1 MKLINSW
8 MQSDGMKALGWTFV
22 HSLWQIALIGFLLFI
37 ILRLIP
43 GRSAHVRYTIST
55 ISLSLIVA
63 MASITF
69 VVMLPDNKDIT
80 EITGNL
86 VFVSH
91 PESLTFTERMSA
103 WLELNMPMMLTIW
116 LGGVTIL
123 LLRLVLSL
131 GWINHIRVNAILQPE
146 LQSTLDQIIQRVQ
159 LKVKPQVST
168 SGLVPSPLTIGY
180 LKPLI
185 LFPVGIINQL
195 NPKEVE
201 AILTHE
207 LAHIVRRDYLSNLI
221 QSFIETLFYYHPIT
235 WWISRMVRTERE
247 NRADDLAVSW
257 CGDQLGYA
265 KALMTVQEMQ
275 VHRTTTLAIGFA
287 SRKGAMLARIQRIL
301 NLPYQN
307 HNQMEKT
314 VLLSLCS
321 LCFLAFTLSSHTTI
335 NDNANTY
342 EKASNIF
349 ATVTVTA
356 DSIPSEGVY
365 RIHKKTDDQDI
376 SIEVEDGTIKELKI
390 DGKDIQPSEFDA
402 YDDVIEEL
410 FGGVETPPSMEGFE
424 YRMPP
429 MPSMPPMPE
438 GFQYTMPD
446 MPPMPPMPGMPYM
459 MEGFESAY
467 RKMPEMP
474 EMPPIPD
481 MRYVEEA
488 FKEIWNE
495 DGSTITIFNPEIRGR
510 NGMQILHD
518 TVIVNGN
525 QTIII
530 KMSDGDSSMV
540 CVPGHP
546 LWSREG
552 QPFMAIDGRMMNEKE
567 MNEWAEEME
576 RNAES
581 WGKDWEAQANQWHKQ
596 EKKWRE
602 QSRAYANQSR
612 AFADEWRSQQD
623 MMQEQMRHPN
633 PANEEQLRALE
644 LELGHLDQIQ
654 PFMYE
659 FNSPRLSLTDEMIQ
673 DGLVEPGNEV
683 EVQLTPDKL
692 KINGEKMPE
701 NIHQKYLKMYE
712 QQQGVELSGNSRVEF
727 TTKSKQR
734 M

>member
-1 MKLINSW
+1 MNLINSW

-55 ISLSLIVA
+55 LSLWMIVA
-63 MASITF
+63 LASITF
-69 VVMLPDNKDIT
+69 IVMLPDNKDIA
-80 EITGNL
+80 EVTGKL
-86 VFVSH
+86 TFSSQ
-91 PESLTFTERMSA
+91 PEPLTFTERISS
-103 WLELNMPMMLTIW
+103 WLEMNMPMMLTIW

-131 GWINHIRVNAILQPE
+131 GWINHMRTNAIPQPE
-146 LQSTLDQIIQRVQ
+146 LQSTLDQIIQR
-159 LKVKPQVST
+159 LHLNVKPEAST

-180 LKPLI
+180 IKPLI

-195 NPKEVE
+195 NPNEVE

-207 LAHIVRRDYLSNLI
+207 LAHIVRKDYLSNLI

-247 NRADDLAVSW
+247 NRADDLAISW

-275 VHRTTTLAIGFA
+275 VQSTPSLAIGFA

-321 LCFLAFTLSSHTTI
+321 LCFLAFTLSSHTTPEEQ
-335 NDNANTY
+335 AK
-342 EKASNIF
+342 KADHAPHIF
-349 ATVTVTA
+349 AAVTVTA
-356 DSIPSEGVY
+356 DSIPTEGIY

-402 YDDVIEEL
+402 YDDIIDEL
-410 FGGVETPPSMEGFE
+410 FGGVEAPPSMEGFS
-424 YRMPP
+424 YTMPP
-429 MPSMPPMPE
+429 MPPMPE
-438 GFQYTMPD
+438 GFQYTMP
-446 MPPMPPMPGMPYM
+446 PMPPMPAMPYM
-459 MEGFESAY
+459 MEGFEYAF
-467 RKMPEMP
+467 PEMP
-474 EMPPIPD
+474 EMPPMPEMPD
-481 MRYVEEA
+481 MRFLEMEA
-488 FKEIWNE
+488 LKQLNE
-495 DGSTITIFNPEIRGR
+495 DGYTITLYNPEIVK
-510 NGMQILHD
+510 NGVRISCD
-518 TVIVNGN
+518 TTIVNGN

-530 KMSDGDSSMV
+530 KMIDGDSSVV
-540 CVPGHP
+540 CMPGQP
-546 LWSREG
+546 LWTREG
-552 QPFMAIDGRMMNEKE
+552 QPFMPIDGRMMNEKE
-567 MNEWAEEME
+567 MKEWAEELE
-576 RNAES
+576 RNAKS
-581 WGKDWEAQANQWHKQ
+581 WGKDWEALADDMRMQ
-596 EKKWRE
+596 EKKSRE
-602 QSRAYANQSR
+602 QSREYANQYR
-612 AFADEWRSQQD
+612 EYANEWRSHQD
-623 MMQEQMRHPN
+623 MMRDQIRHPN
-633 PANEEQLRALE
+633 EANEAQLRALE
-644 LELGHLDQIQ
+644 LELGHLDQIH
-654 PFMYE
+654 PFIHE
-659 FNSPRLSLTDEMIQ
+659 FDSPRLSLTDEMIQ

-712 QQQGVELSGNSRVEF
+712 QQQGIELSGNSKVEF

>member
-1 MKLINSW
+1 MNLINSW

-22 HSLWQIALIGFLLFI
+22 HSLWQIALIGFFLFI
-37 ILRLIP
+37 TLRLIP
-43 GRSAHVRYTIST
+43 GRSAHTRYTIST
-55 ISLSLIVA
+55 ISLWLIVA

-69 VVMLPDNKDIT
+69 IVMLPGDKDIA
-80 EITGNL
+80 EITGKL
-86 VFVSH
+86 IFVNH

-103 WLELNMPMMLTIW
+103 WLEMNMPMMLTIW

-123 LLRLVLSL
+123 LLRLALSL
-131 GWINHIRVNAILQPE
+131 GWINHIRTNAIPQPE
-146 LQSTLDQIIQRVQ
+146 LQSTLDQIIQRLQ
-159 LKVKPQVST
+159 LKVNPETST
-168 SGLVPSPLTIGY
+168 SVLVPSPLTIGY

-275 VHRTTTLAIGFA
+275 VQTTPTLAIGFA

-335 NDNANTY
+335 KDQANTS

-356 DSIPSEGVY
+356 DSIPTKGIY

-390 DGKDIQPSEFDA
+390 DGKDIQASEFDA
-402 YDDVIEEL
+402 YDDVIDEL
-410 FGGVETPPSMEGFE
+410 FGGVEAPPSMEGFN
-424 YRMPP
+424 YRIPP
-429 MPSMPPMPE
+429 MPPMPE
-438 GFQYTMPD
+438 GFQYTMP
-446 MPPMPPMPGMPYM
+446 PMPPMPAMPYM
-459 MEGFESAY
+459 MEGSEYAFPEMPDMPP
-467 RKMPEMP
+467 MPEMP
-474 EMPPIPD
+474 EMPD
-481 MRYVEEA
+481 MRFLEMEA
-488 FKEIWNE
+488 MKQLNE
-495 DGSTITIFNPEIRGR
+495 DGYTISMYNPEIMH
-510 NGMQILHD
+510 NGVKITCD
-518 TVIVNGN
+518 TAFINGN

-530 KMSDGDSSMV
+530 RMNDGDSSV
-540 CVPGHP
+540 VYAPGQP
-546 LWSREG
+546 FGPGEG
-552 QPFMAIDGRMMNEKE
+552 QPFMAIDGRMMNEQE
-567 MNEWAEEME
+567 MKEWAEELE

-581 WGKDWEAQANQWHKQ
+581 WGKDWEAQANEWRKQ

-612 AFADEWRSQQD
+612 AYADEWRSQQD
-623 MMQEQMRHPN
+623 MMREQMRHPN

-644 LELGHLDQIQ
+644 LELGHLDHIQ

-659 FNSPRLSLTDEMIQ
+659 YNSPRLNLTDEMIH

-712 QQQGVELSGNSRVEF
+712 EQQGVELSGNSRVEF

>member
-1 MKLINSW
+1 MNLINSW

-43 GRSAHVRYTIST
+43 GRSANTRYTIAS
-55 ISLSLIVA
+55 ISLWLIVA
-63 MASITF
+63 IASITF
-69 VVMLPDNKDIT
+69 MVMLPDNKDIT

-86 VFVSH
+86 IIVRH

-103 WLELNMPMMLTIW
+103 WLEMNMPMMLTIW

-131 GWINHIRVNAILQPE
+131 GWIGHIRNNAIPQSE
-146 LQSTLDQIIQRVQ
+146 LQSTLDHIIQRLQ
-159 LKVKPQVST
+159 LKVKPEVST

-195 NPKEVE
+195 NPSEVE

-275 VHRTTTLAIGFA
+275 IQTTPTLAIGFA

-335 NDNANTY
+335 KNQAGSSDQAP
-342 EKASNIF
+342 NIF

-356 DSIPSEGVY
+356 DSIPTKGIY

-376 SIEVEDGTIKELKI
+376 SVEVEDGTIKELKI
-390 DGKDIQPSEFDA
+390 DGKEIEPSEFA
-402 YDDVIEEL
+402 VYDDVIDEL
-410 FGGVETPPSMEGFE
+410 FGSVEAPPSMEGFS
-424 YRMPP
+424 YTIPP
-429 MPSMPPMPE
+429 MPAMPPMPE
-438 GFQYTMPD
+438 GFEYT
-446 MPPMPPMPGMPYM
+446 MPPMPAMPYM
-459 MEGFESAY
+459 MEGFEYSF
-467 RKMPEMP
+467 PEMP
-474 EMPPIPD
+474 ELPAMPEIPD
-481 MRYVEEA
+481 MRFLEREVLNQL
-488 FKEIWNE
+488 NE
-495 DGSTITIFNPEIRGR
+495 DGYTITLFNPEISGS
-510 NGMQILHD
+510 NGMQFLHD
-518 TVIVNGN
+518 TIIVNGN

-530 KMSDGDSSMV
+530 KMKDGDSSVV

-546 LWSREG
+546 FLSG
-552 QPFMAIDGRMMNEKE
+552 QDHPSIAIDGRMMNEEE
-567 MNEWAEEME
+567 MKHWAEELE

-581 WGKDWEAQANQWHKQ
+581 WGKEWEAQAEDWRKQ

-612 AFADEWRSQQD
+612 AYADEWRSQQEI
-623 MMQEQMRHPN
+623 MREQMRHPN

-659 FNSPRLSLTDEMIQ
+659 YNSPRLNLTDEMIQ

-712 QQQGVELSGNSRVEF
+712 QQQGIELSGNSKVEF